1 MGKRENPGWHSGAV
15 FDLSGKYR
23 YTLWRVWRTDAPRAT
38 FIMLNPSTAD
48 AYKNDSTITR
58 CIAFASTWNFGSL
71 EVVNL
76 FAYRATHPR
85 ELFNADDPI
94 GPENDS
100 YLLRAIARSSCIV
113 AAWGTKGTLL
123 GRDLQVLQLLG
134 CCHASCLG
142 LTKEGH
148 PRHPLYLKGNTSLM
162 ALPFLKLD

>member
-1 MGKRENPGWHSGAV
+1 MGKRENLCWYSGAV
-15 FDLSGKYR
+15 FDLTGTYR
-23 YTLWRVWRTDAPRAT
+23 YTLWRVWRTDAPRVT

-48 AYKNDSTITR
+48 AYKNDPTITR

-100 YLLRAIARSSCIV
+100 YLLQALARSSCIV
-113 AAWGTKGTLL
+113 AAWGTKGRLF
-123 GRDLQVLQLLG
+123 GRDLQVLQLFD
-134 CCHASCLG
+134 CSHVRCLG
-142 LTKEGH
+142 LTKDGH
-148 PRHPLYLKGNTSLM
+148 PRHPLYLKGNTSLVSVFP
-162 ALPFLKLD
+162 LR